1 MNEYTRREEVR
12 WILVS
17 AVVLVACVAGAL
29 GLLLTA
35 RPVTVPDE
43 AARTEAAQLRTRSTE
58 LARCPDTAKDL
69 KKEVG
74 LFREFGETSGIM
86 KDPEPPAPEPSA
98 PPRGPK
104 PKPKPKPPELA
115 APAWP
120 GAKPTHERAKSLL
133 PCAALAKA
141 IIEPEATAQGGWAA
155 IETAATVKPPPEGA
169 DAEAQRASAREVFF
183 ALDKADLGA
192 VEGHVTK
199 AAGTADAAAKE
210 AEEKAKSAVVEK
222 PLPRGLF
229 GREVAVAAG
238 VLLSLVAL
246 LVSFF
251 SLRATSVRRAR
262 SLATYRKATR
272 PPERGLQAATI
283 LRLGAEPSGG
293 ETGLV
298 IGAGIGGLLAAL
310 IGRVDADWY
319 VGGVTA
325 GLLLGLLIQLV
336 LKNVGGSKRFRERAL
351 ALADIEKPAVPI
363 VLVLSTIQPG
373 MEDEFLSF
381 FVKLSPTEAAN
392 AVEKL
397 ANQAEEQILIAADAQ
412 ALG

>member
-35 RPVTVPDE
+35 KPKTGPDE
-43 AARTEAAQLRTRSTE
+43 TAKAEAVQLRARATE
-58 LARCPDTAKDL
+58 VTRCPVGAKDL
-69 KKEVG
+69 KKELG
-74 LFREFGETSGIM
+74 LFRDVSETSGIL
-86 KDPEPPAPEPSA
+86 KDPEPPPEPVN
-98 PPRGPK
+98 PRAPK

-120 GAKPTHERAKSLL
+120 GAKPTHELAKSVVV
-133 PCAALAKA
+133 CAELSKA
-141 IIEPEATAQGGWAA
+141 IVEPDEKTVAA
-155 IETAATVKPPPEGA
+155 WKAVETAAAVKPPPEGA
-169 DAEAQRASAREVFF
+169 DAAAQKTSAREVFG

-192 VEGHVTK
+192 VEAHATK
-199 AAGTADAAAKE
+199 ALEAADAAAKT
-210 AEEKAKSAVVEK
+210 AEERAKTAVVEK
-222 PLPRGLF
+222 PLPRGLL

-238 VLLSLVAL
+238 VLLSLIAL
-246 LVSFF
+246 LISFF
-251 SLRATSVRRAR
+251 SLRATSGRRAR

-272 PPERGLQAATI
+272 PPERGLQAASI
-283 LRLGAEPSGG
+283 LRLAAEPSGG
-293 ETGLV
+293 EAGLV
-298 IGAGIGGLLAAL
+298 IGAGLGGLVAAL
-310 IGRVDADWY
+310 VGRVDADWY
-319 VGGVTA
+319 VAGVTA
-325 GLLLGLLIQLV
+325 GFLVGLLTQVV
-336 LKNVGGSKRFRERAL
+336 LRSVGGAKSFRERAL

-373 MEDEFLSF
+373 AEDEFLSF
-381 FVKLSPTEAAN
+381 FLKLSPSEAAN